1 MAERISRYMKREPV
15 ERNGSR
21 RFFNRIKFRE
31 EDNKSVNVAKLKW
44 VEKKAR
50 QWRSFFRS
58 LKEKQEAVNMR
69 DRY

>member
-1 MAERISRYMKREPV
+1 MKREPV
-15 ERNGSR
+15 ERNESR

-31 EDNKSVNVAKLKW
+31 EEDKLVNVAKLKW

-50 QWRSFFRS
+50 QWRSLFRS
-58 LKEKQEAVNMR
+58 LKEKQEVVNMR

>member
-1 MAERISRYMKREPV
+1 MAERTSRYMKREPV

-21 RFFNRIKFRE
+21 KFFNRIKFRE

-50 QWRSFFRS
+50 Q
-58 LKEKQEAVNMR
+58 
-69 DRY
+69 

>member
-1 MAERISRYMKREPV
+1 MKREPV
-15 ERNGSR
+15 ERNESR

-50 QWRSFFRS
+50 Q
-58 LKEKQEAVNMR
+58 
-69 DRY
+69 

>member
-1 MAERISRYMKREPV
+1 MIREPV
-15 ERNGSR
+15 ERNESR

-31 EDNKSVNVAKLKW
+31 EEDKLVNVAKLKW

-50 QWRSFFRS
+50 QWRSLFRS
-58 LKEKQEAVNMR
+58 LKEKQEVVNMR